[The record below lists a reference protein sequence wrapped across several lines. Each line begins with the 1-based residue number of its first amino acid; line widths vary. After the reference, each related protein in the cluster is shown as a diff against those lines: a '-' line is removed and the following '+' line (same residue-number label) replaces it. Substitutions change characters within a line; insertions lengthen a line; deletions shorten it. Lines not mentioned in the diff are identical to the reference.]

1 MGRDNSARPRTKSD
15 ELMLT
20 VHHVHK
26 RFGQVEVLRDVNFT
40 VHRGEVVCLIGPS
53 GSGKSTLL
61 RCINHLEPPTSGW
74 ISVNGEFVGYD
85 RHGTELRE
93 QRQASIC
100 RMRTKIGMV
109 FQAFNLFP
117 HMTVLANIIE
127 APVGVKG
134 ERRQDAERNALELL
148 DRVGLADKAHRHPK
162 QLSGGEQQRVAI
174 ARALAMRPELMLF
187 DEPTSA
193 LDPELVE
200 DVLTVMVDLAR
211 DGMTMIV
218 ATHEMGFAANVA
230 DSVIFMERGSIV
242 DRGTPDE
249 VLLNPRSERTRRFVS
264 NVLGEHVPAE
274 LRGAP
279 HSSDQ

>member
-1 MGRDNSARPRTKSD
+1 MGRDNPARPRTESD
-15 ELMLT
+15 EHMLT
-20 VHHVHK
+20 VRHVHK

-85 RHGTELRE
+85 QHGTELRE

-100 RMRTKIGMV
+100 RIRTKIGMV

-117 HMTVLANIIE
+117 HMTVLANIVE

-134 ERRQDAERNALELL
+134 ERRREAERNAMELL
-148 DRVGLADKAHRHPK
+148 DRVGLADKANRHPK

-264 NVLGEHVPAE
+264 NVLGERVPAE

-279 HSSDQ
+279 HPSDR